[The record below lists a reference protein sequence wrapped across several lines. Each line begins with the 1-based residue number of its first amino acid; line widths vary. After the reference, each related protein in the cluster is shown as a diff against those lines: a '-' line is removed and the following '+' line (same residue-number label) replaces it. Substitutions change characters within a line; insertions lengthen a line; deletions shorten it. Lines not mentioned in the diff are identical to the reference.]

1 MEILAMTPAN
11 TLIHKSCLLLL
22 SLILLFSSLAA
33 RADEL
38 TELGNR
44 LAIAEMLTQY
54 SYRWDGKAS
63 KSFSEL
69 FTEDGSME
77 RWTDNVVVPGSEV
90 VGRAAIYAYAL
101 QAHGG
106 RLADRQSRHH
116 FSALV
121 FLELTENLAI
131 TENMALITHQTVDD
145 LAPVIRS
152 SGIYRNTWVKTK
164 VGWRIKKRILIIDQ
178 GPSN

>member
-1 MEILAMTPAN
+1 MIAAN
-11 TLIHKSCLLLL
+11 TLIRRTFLLLV
-22 SLILLFSSLAA
+22 SLILPFSSPAA

-77 RWTDNVVVPGSEV
+77 RWTNESLVPGSEV
-90 VGRAAIYAYAL
+90 MGRAAIYEYAM
-101 QAHGG
+101 QAHRG

-116 FSALV
+116 FSGLF
-121 FLELTENLAI
+121 FLQLTEDLAI
-131 TENMALITHQTVDD
+131 TENMALITHQTADD
-145 LAPVIRS
+145 LVPIIRS
-152 SGIYRNTWVKTK
+152 SGIYRNTWVKTI
-164 VGWRIKKRILIIDQ
+164 VGWRIKKRILIIDR